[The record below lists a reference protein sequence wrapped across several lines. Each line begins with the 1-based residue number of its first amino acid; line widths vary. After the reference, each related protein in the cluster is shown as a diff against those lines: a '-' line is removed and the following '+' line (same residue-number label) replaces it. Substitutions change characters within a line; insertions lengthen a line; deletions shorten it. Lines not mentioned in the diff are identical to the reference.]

1 VTQDGRIGS
10 LDTQRL
16 HSRVH
21 EFGAFFQTRLADE
34 LRLLGARTGY
44 DKNQQAVV
52 LEAIPQQA
60 VDLFSKG
67 RRQVLGSAKA
77 YAASQG
83 LDWDHL
89 SAEQK
94 FRILSTS
101 GLASRVKKH
110 GDKNDHDIWREQATA
125 IGWEHRTVLSEA
137 KHEARPAAERFDAA
151 YRFAARHLAHEF
163 HTAAVIDHD
172 KLRMYAARGLIG
184 TGIAGGVDDIDQV
197 VSLIE
202 QRGLRLKGEQVALIV
217 GMTGE
222 KVRVTNT
229 AQVRIEESLAAEA
242 ARAAADKSG
251 ALSHAAISAAIATSG
266 LDFTS
271 EPDHGAA
278 QKAAIY
284 ALGQGGALSL
294 LTGVAGAGKTT
305 LLKPLVEAW
314 KADTRFDAGGREVVG
329 LATGWKQGD
338 ALKDAGIDRTL
349 AMEPLLKAIESGES
363 PISHSGIGALANIP
377 AAPGR
382 GRPLKRNQAIAC
394 PVNVPPADVPKMPI

>member
-1 VTQDGRIGS
+1 VVTQDGRIGS

-21 EFGAFFQTRLADE
+21 EFGAFFQARLADE

-44 DKNQQAVV
+44 DKNQQAVI
-52 LEAIPQQA
+52 LETIPHQA

-83 LDWDHL
+83 LDWDEL
-89 SAEQK
+89 SVERK
-94 FRILSTS
+94 FRILSAS
-101 GLASRVKKH
+101 GLASRLKKH
-110 GDKNDHDIWREQATA
+110 GDKNDHEVWREQADA
-125 IGWEHRTVLSEA
+125 IGWEHRTILGEA

-172 KLRMYAARGLIG
+172 KLRVYAARGLIG

-202 QRGLRLKGEQVALIV
+202 QRGLKLKGEHVALIV
-217 GMTGE
+217 GMSGE

-229 AQVRIEESLAAEA
+229 AQVRIEENLAAEA
-242 ARAAADKSG
+242 AHAAADRTG
-251 ALSHAAISAAIATSG
+251 ALSHTAISAAIANSG

-294 LTGVAGAGKTT
+294 LTGVS
-305 LLKPLVEAW
+305 
-314 KADTRFDAGGREVVG
+314 GGR
-329 LATGWKQGD
+329 
-338 ALKDAGIDRTL
+338 
-349 AMEPLLKAIESGES
+349 
-363 PISHSGIGALANIP
+363 
-377 AAPGR
+377 
-382 GRPLKRNQAIAC
+382 
-394 PVNVPPADVPKMPI
+394 